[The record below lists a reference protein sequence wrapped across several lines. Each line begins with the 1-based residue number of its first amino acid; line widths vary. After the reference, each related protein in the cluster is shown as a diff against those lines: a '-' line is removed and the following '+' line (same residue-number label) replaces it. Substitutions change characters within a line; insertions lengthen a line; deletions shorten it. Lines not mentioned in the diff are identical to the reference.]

1 MSFNNVGKVWTPES
15 FGEYL
20 KTIKPPTWA
29 KAVCLHHTS
38 SPSLAQRPK
47 GWTIQH
53 IVNMKDFY
61 RGMGW
66 KSGPQLFT
74 DEDQVF
80 GMTPLT
86 ETGVH
91 AVSFNRSAI
100 GIEALGHYSKGGE
113 SPFSGRGLQVWQNT
127 TWVTA
132 NLLKWLNLPVNDKT
146 VLFHRDDPKTSKDC
160 PGAQISKEWILKM
173 VQEDYSMGNLMD
185 SLKVDLSSKIIENEK
200 KFIPVAETLKSKG
213 YSDAEIKKN
222 LRREGKNFF
231 WKDNHLEFAYYD
243 QKLEKTLAPASE
255 LADIPKV

>member
-1 MSFNNVGKVWTPES
+1 MSFNNIGKVWTPES

-20 KTIKPPTWA
+20 KTLKKPTWA
-29 KAVCLHHTS
+29 TAVCLHHTAE
-38 SPSLAQRPK
+38 PSLAQRPK

-53 IVNMKDFY
+53 IINMRDFY
-61 RGMGW
+61 KGMGW
-66 KSGPQLFT
+66 RSGPHIYT
-74 DEDQVF
+74 DEDQAF

-100 GIEALGHYSKGGE
+100 GIEALGYYSKGGE
-113 SPFSGRGLQVWQNT
+113 NPFSGRGLQVWQNT

-132 NLLKWLNLPVNDKT
+132 NLLKWLNLPVNNKT

-160 PGAQISKEWILKM
+160 PGAQITKEWILKM

-185 SLKVDLSSKIIENEK
+185 SLKVDLSSKIIAHEK
-200 KFIPVAETLKSKG
+200 KIQSVAKTLLAKG

-222 LRREGKNFF
+222 LRRVGKDVF
-231 WKDNHLEFAYYD
+231 WLDQHLEFAYFD
-243 QKLEKTLAPASE
+243 SKLETTMAPASE
-255 LADIPKV
+255 LENIKNK

>member
-1 MSFNNVGKVWTPES
+1 MSYNNVGKVWTPDS

-20 KTIKPPTWA
+20 KTIKPPNWA

-38 SPSLAQRPK
+38 EPSLAQRPQGFK
-47 GWTIQH
+47 IQH
-53 IVNMKDFY
+53 IENMKSFY
-61 RGMGW
+61 QGMGW
-66 KSGPQLFT
+66 KSGPHLFT

-91 AVSFNRSAI
+91 AVSFNRTAI

-113 SPFSGRGLQVWQNT
+113 NPLSGRGMEVWDT
-127 TWVTA
+127 TIRVA
-132 NLLKWLNLPVNDKT
+132 AALLKWLILPVNNKT

-160 PGAQISKEWILKM
+160 PGSRITKDWIIKLINEENGLNGFVKSLKI
-173 VQEDYSMGNLMD
+173 DLTPAMD
-185 SLKVDLSSKIIENEK
+185 SYGKNFQV
-200 KFIPVAETLKSKG
+200 VAETLRGKG

-231 WKDNHLEFAYYD
+231 WLDDHLEYAYYD
-243 QKLEKTLAPASE
+243 SKLGATMAPASE
-255 LADIPKV
+255 LENIKSK

>member
-1 MSFNNVGKVWTPES
+1 MSYNNTGKVWTPDS

-20 KTIKPPTWA
+20 KTLKRPDWA
-29 KAVCLHHTS
+29 KAVCLHHTA

-53 IVNMKDFY
+53 IENMREFY
-61 RGMGW
+61 KGMGW
-66 KSGPQLFT
+66 KSGPHLYT

-100 GIEALGHYSKGGE
+100 GIEALGFYSKGQE
-113 SPFSGRGLQVWQNT
+113 DPKSDRGLYV
-127 TWVTA
+127 
-132 NLLKWLNLPVNDKT
+132 WLNTARITRLLLDWLTLPINEKT

-160 PGAQISKEWILKM
+160 PGSQVSKDWII
-173 VQEDYSMGNLMD
+173 QEIKNAPKDTTYLRPIH
-185 SLKVDLSSKIIENEK
+185 VREEIIDDKN
-200 KFIPVAETLKSKG
+200 FVPIAATLKSKG
-213 YSDAEIKKN
+213 FTDQQIKKN

-231 WKDNHLEFAYYD
+231 WLDDHLEFAYYNK
-243 QKLEKTLAPASE
+243 QTETTMVPLSE
-255 LADIPKV
+255 IQHLKP